1 MKTPDYNHI
10 FTNKKFQNVYE
21 PSEDTFVL
29 LDALEQDLDRIKKHC
44 NKLDSIN
51 ALEIGTGNGVP
62 ITFLYQLVKSISKN
76 EQKIKITATDVNPI
90 AIECAKETF
99 ARNSIETQDFQLIN
113 TDLFKNLDEKFTFIL
128 FNPPYVVS
136 SNSEFQ
142 ESQENKDL
150 FAALSGGLD
159 GRKLIDRF
167 LDQVLDFL
175 IENGCC
181 YLVLIDKN
189 KPDEIISFLESEK
202 KMQLESAEIIFTR
215 RAGIE
220 LLHVLRI
227 CRK

>member
-29 LDALEQDLDRIKKHC
+29 LDALEQDLDRIRKHC
-44 NKLDSIN
+44 HKLDSIN
-51 ALEIGTGNGVP
+51 LLEIGTGNGVP
-62 ITFLYQLVKSISKN
+62 IIFLYQLAKSISKN
-76 EQKIKITATDVNPI
+76 DQKIKITATDVNPI

-99 ARNSIETQDFQLIN
+99 ARNRIETQDFQLIN
-113 TDLFKNLDEKFTFIL
+113 TDLFKNLDEKFSFIL

-175 IENGCC
+175 IVNGCC

-189 KPDEIISFLESEK
+189 KPDEIISFLESQK